1 MSRFKHS
8 GRQVLLVDLADY
20 EEAVL
25 ESMVE
30 QLIGLLEGD
39 DDHDTGDDPFAQWE
53 ADMAASDDLDN
64 SDPVIARL
72 FPPAYRGD
80 DKAEQEFRRFTQN
93 AQRRTKIEQAQLVL
107 DALLE
112 SNGGREAVV
121 VRAVDA
127 DAWLK
132 TITAIRLALSVRLGI
147 RTAEDIDELERL
159 DPDEPRGVLYG
170 MYEWLAGFLDGLVG
184 ALH

>member
-1 MSRFKHS
+1 MTRFRRS
-8 GRQVLLVDLADY
+8 GGQLMINLADY

-39 DDHDTGDDPFAQWE
+39 GVRTAADDPFAQWE
-53 ADMAASDDLDN
+53 ADMAAPSDLDT

-80 DKAEQEFRRFTQN
+80 AAAEQEFRRFTQG
-93 AQRRTKIEQAQLVL
+93 AQRRTKIEQARVVL

-112 SNGGREAVV
+112 TNGGRDPVI
-121 VRAVDA
+121 VREIEFE
-127 DAWLK
+127 AWLK
-132 TITAIRLALSVRLGI
+132 TITAIRLSLSVRLGI
-147 RTAEDIDELERL
+147 ETADDIDELEQL
-159 DPDEPRGVLYG
+159 DDDEPRGVLYG
-170 MYEWLAGFLDGLVG
+170 MYEWLGYFLEGLIDK
-184 ALH
+184 L

>member
-1 MSRFKHS
+1 MSRFRHH

-39 DDHDTGDDPFAQWE
+39 EIPAADDDPFAQWE
-53 ADMAASDDLDN
+53 ADMVAPHDLDT

-72 FPPAYRGD
+72 FPPAYRHD
-80 DKAEQEFRRFTQN
+80 DKAEQEYQRFTQN

-107 DALLE
+107 DALIA
-112 SNGGREAVV
+112 SNGGRESVI
-121 VRAVDA
+121 VRGVDA